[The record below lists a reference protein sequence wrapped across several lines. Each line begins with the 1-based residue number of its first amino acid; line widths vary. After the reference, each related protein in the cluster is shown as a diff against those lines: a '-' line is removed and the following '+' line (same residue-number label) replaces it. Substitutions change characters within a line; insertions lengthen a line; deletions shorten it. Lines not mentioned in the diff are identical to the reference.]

1 MHLLGAENQLLLREK
16 ELFGKIFVEMNNK
29 RNTLNNKVKYDKLMY
44 NFKNK
49 DRIPVIF
56 NGFNC
61 PLVLIR
67 KTKDGSVDLEKA
79 KKKEEKFRSN
89 LSQTTTIIL
98 KCFTMEGKKS

>member
-16 ELFGKIFVEMNNK
+16 ELFGKLFVEMNNK
-29 RNTLNNKVKYDKLMY
+29 RNTLNNKVKYDNLMY
-44 NFKNK
+44 NFKSK
-49 DRIPVIF
+49 DRIPVVF

-79 KKKEEKFRSN
+79 KKKKKN
-89 LSQTTTIIL
+89 LDQI
-98 KCFTMEGKKS
+98 